1 LVPDRLEYD
10 VVLLT
15 SLRTTS
21 THPRLRRAVTAAAL
35 TMSVALGTVAV
46 TATAAEAASPFERGP
61 APTQAIL
68 DAPRGPFATAQVAVT
83 GQTGFG
89 GGQIYY
95 PTDTTKGTFGVVA
108 IVPGFLSPWLS
119 MAWLGPRLA
128 SHGFVVIGIET
139 NSGFD
144 DPPSRGRQ
152 LLAALDYVVNDSRV
166 NSRLDRNRLA
176 VAGWSMGGGGTL
188 QAALDRPSLKA
199 AIPIAGVH
207 FTIQNFSQVRVP
219 SAFLASENDEIAPP
233 AEWQEP
239 QYQSIPASTEK
250 AYLEMNDASHFF
262 TVFENN
268 RQTTLM
274 VSWLKRW
281 VDLDTRYNQFLCPGP
296 TGADIEE
303 YRSSCPF

>member
-1 LVPDRLEYD
+1 LEYS
-10 VVLLT
+10 VVLT
-15 SLRTTS
+15 SFGTKPPQ
-21 THPRLRRAVTAAAL
+21 PRVRRLVTAAAL
-35 TMSVALGTVAV
+35 SLSLAAGAV
-46 TATAAEAASPFERGP
+46 GISASAAQAASPYEKGP
-61 APTQAIL
+61 NPTQALL
-68 DAPRGPFATAQVAVT
+68 DAPRGPFQVSQVAVT
-83 GQTGFG
+83 GQSGFG

-95 PTDTTKGTFGVVA
+95 PTDTSKGTYGAVA
-108 IVPGFLSPWLS
+108 IVPGFLMPWLS

-144 DPPSRGRQ
+144 DPPSRGKQ
-152 LLAALDYVVNDSRV
+152 LLAALDYLVNDQRV
-166 NSRLDRNRLA
+166 SNRIDRSRLA

-233 AEWQEP
+233 AQWQEP
-239 QYQSIPASTEK
+239 QYQSIPAGTEK
-250 AYLEMNDASHFF
+250 IYQEMNDASHFF

-281 VDLDTRYNQFLCPGP
+281 VDQDTRYTPFICPGP
-296 TGADIEE
+296 SGADIEE
-303 YRSSCPF
+303 YRSSCPM

>member
-1 LVPDRLEYD
+1 V
-10 VVLLT
+10 LT
-15 SLRTTS
+15 SFGTKPPQ
-21 THPRLRRAVTAAAL
+21 PRVRRLVTAAAL
-35 TMSVALGTVAV
+35 SLSLAAGAV
-46 TATAAEAASPFERGP
+46 GVSAAAAQAAGP
-61 APTQAIL
+61 YEKGPNPTQALL
-68 DAPRGPFATAQVAVT
+68 DAPRGPFQVAQVAVT

-95 PTDTTKGTFGVVA
+95 PTDTTKGTYGAVA
-108 IVPGFLSPWLS
+108 IVPGFLMPWLS

-139 NSGFD
+139 SSLLD
-144 DPPSRGRQ
+144 DPPTRGKE
-152 LLAALDYVVNDSRV
+152 LLAALDYVVNDARVSSRI
-166 NSRLDRNRLA
+166 DRNRLA

-199 AIPIAGVH
+199 AIPIAAVH

-219 SAFLASENDEIAPP
+219 TAFLASESDEIAPP
-233 AEWQEP
+233 AQWQKP
-239 QYQSIPASTEK
+239 QYESIPASTEK
-250 AYLEMNDASHFF
+250 VYQEMNDASHFF

-281 VDLDTRYNQFLCPGP
+281 VDQDTRYTQFICPGP
-296 TGADIEE
+296 TGPDIQE
-303 YRSSCPF
+303 YRSTCPM